1 MMIMK
6 KAIYFLILLSV
17 ICFGTTSC
25 IKTDNNDLDLSSFDK
40 LRLDTIAFPHS
51 MKGWELYSWQVDS
64 NWKYSLMEGTNS
76 VKTYSSIINNHIS
89 VTGEDSLKILLSRLP
104 YQEEVFWIGKYWLAE
119 MRIDF
124 GEIQL
129 PPRSIQI
136 DIKEFCDNHNLKLT
150 IIE

>member
-1 MMIMK
+1 MMR
-6 KAIYFLILLSV
+6 KALYFLVLLFV

-25 IKTDNNDLDLSSFDK
+25 IKTDNNYLDVSSFDK
-40 LRLDTIAFPHS
+40 LRLDTITFTHS
-51 MKGWELYSWQVDS
+51 MKGWELYSWQVGS
-64 NWKYSLMEGTNS
+64 NWKYSLMVGTNS

-89 VTGEDSLKILLSRLP
+89 VTGEDSLKVFLSRLP
-104 YQEEVFWIGKYWLAE
+104 YQEEVFWIGMDWLE
-119 MRIDF
+119 DILGDS